1 MSEEMATRAVK
12 VLVENF
18 KRNFPKDG
26 MKAIWSEL
34 VKQPEKA
41 IEAAVNSICLNS
53 SYLPAPA
60 MLLEKVK
67 TEAKMM
73 AAKAAKEREEE
84 WAKEKGGGSRKDMEH
99 SGSIFTAEQQ
109 DAHGRHSLQAIRLML
124 GSASRKDKL
133 ECFKVM
139 DQQYPGV
146 GWAMEGMRLQKE
158 WERLDKRPHWRD
170 VSEASPQFQASY
182 ERQQA

>member
-73 AAKAAKEREEE
+73 AAKLCDCVVHRVSPFLSIQFILSIRFTNNTKIPQITLYVKVIRIF
-84 WAKEKGGGSRKDMEH
+84 K
-99 SGSIFTAEQQ
+99 SIFA
-109 DAHGRHSLQAIRLML
+109 GPRAIEF
-124 GSASRKDKL
+124 G
-133 ECFKVM
+133 
-139 DQQYPGV
+139 
-146 GWAMEGMRLQKE
+146 
-158 WERLDKRPHWRD
+158 
-170 VSEASPQFQASY
+170 
-182 ERQQA
+182 